1 MPTHPG
7 HPALQITHTLAES
20 RGYINNAIDSVSV
33 QSLTN
38 TTTVDPDSGRYI
50 LVSPAANMTLTLPD
64 PASSDRNSNIVL
76 IFKRLTGGATCT
88 IDVSGGGTIDGQASI
103 AMNTQYDRVVLFN
116 NGTAGEWYR
125 EQ

>member
-33 QSLTN
+33 QTL
-38 TTTVDPDSGRYI
+38 TTTGTIDPDQGRYI
-50 LVSPAANMTLTLPD
+50 LISPAANMTLTLPD
-64 PASSDRNSNIVL
+64 PATSDRSSNVVL
-76 IFKRLTGGATCT
+76 SFKRLVGGASCT
-88 IDVSGGGTIDGQASI
+88 IVVDGGGTIDGQASVV
-103 AMNTQYDRVVLFN
+103 MNTQYDKLILFN